1 MQRRMRRSDE
11 ARDGRREER
20 LDVAL
25 DVEEIDASLA
35 TPHCGGATGPKAR
48 PPSRSGWRTPA
59 TPSGPA
65 TLASSRTNTLPS
77 SKTRKP
83 RLLAREV
90 DAQDLDQ
97 AADEARAHH
106 RERRGDRID
115 DADRRRVAGE
125 VALPALVDEA
135 EVDGLLPAEIGH
147 RMAQRA
153 RAATDSLATFACSV
167 PSAGPAGKAS

>member
-1 MQRRMRRSDE
+1 
-11 ARDGRREER
+11 
-20 LDVAL
+20 
-25 DVEEIDASLA
+25 
-35 TPHCGGATGPKAR
+35 
-48 PPSRSGWRTPA
+48 
-59 TPSGPA
+59 
-65 TLASSRTNTLPS
+65 LPS

-153 RAATDSLATFACSV
+153 RAATRFARDLRLQRAERR
-167 PSAGPAGKAS
+167 PGGKAS